1 MYCQECKTPLKLDG
15 SLQDLNPAAFK
26 LLTGKIIPFHEAG
39 LFLTYLDSAGPSK
52 SQAPSLN
59 PQSRQPFSAERREDY
74 ASLSKNARSPT
85 FKRTVGSS
93 RHVPGPVVKE
103 RGSESKQAPDMSFIM
118 LTDSQIM
125 PEEASARLSK
135 PAPPPS
141 NRRRSQAKP
150 HSSVGEDDSFS
161 NQMETAAR
169 LFEILSSHSDI
180 DHPICVECTERLVD
194 QLQKRLGN
202 STRERDAYVSFLRQ
216 ANTDIPT
223 EEELQQA
230 HSEMRKLQKQESSAF
245 ADLEKLEAEKA
256 AMEAE
261 ILELD
266 AQSHELDMNE
276 EQFWA
281 ERNGF
286 SQKLTSFQSERDRIN
301 NQYDHDSKQ
310 LERLRRANV
319 YNDTFSIG
327 HDGYFGTINGLR
339 LGRLP
344 EKPVE
349 WSEINAAW
357 GHTCLLLATVAEKL
371 SYTFKGYELLPMGSS
386 SKIRQNKTPRSSS
399 NDPSHPAKQK
409 FETYK
414 LFSSGEAIFNVGLF
428 HREFDTAMIAFLE
441 CLRQLI
447 QHAERTPTR
456 LPDGTSV
463 ECPRI
468 GYKIEKDKIGDNSIK
483 LSGLGNQE
491 ESWTKACKLTLICCK
506 FLLAHAS
513 NVNEI
518 RRRG

>member
-26 LLTGKIIPFHEAG
+26 LLTGMNSLLRDRKNS
-39 LFLTYLDSAGPSK
+39 LNSLDSAGPSK

-74 ASLSKNARSPT
+74 ASLSKSARSPT
-85 FKRTVGSS
+85 FKRTVGPS
-93 RHVPGPVVKE
+93 RHIPGPVMKE
-103 RGSESKQAPDMSFIM
+103 RSSEPRQAPDMSFIM

-125 PEEASARLSK
+125 PEDSSARPSK

-141 NRRRSQAKP
+141 NRRRSQVKL
-150 HSSVGEDDSFS
+150 HGLVGEDDSFS

-202 STRERDAYVSFLRQ
+202 ATRERDAYVGFLRQ

-223 EEELQQA
+223 EEELEQA
-230 HSEMRKLQKQESSAF
+230 RSELRKIQKQEAAAF
-245 ADLEKLEAEKA
+245 ANLEKLEAEKA

-266 AQSHELDMNE
+266 AQSHELDLNE

-319 YNDTFSIG
+319 FNDTFSIG

-371 SYTFKGYELLPMGSS
+371 SYTFKGYELIPMGSN
-386 SKIRQNKTPRSSS
+386 SKIRQNKTPRAAS
-399 NDPSHPAKQK
+399 NDPSHPVKQK
-409 FETYK
+409 FDTYK
-414 LFSSGEAIFNVGLF
+414 LYSSGEAIFNVGLF

-447 QHAERTPTR
+447 QHAERTPIR

>member
-15 SLQDLNPAAFK
+15 SLQDLSPAAFK
-26 LLTGKIIPFHEAG
+26 LLT
-39 LFLTYLDSAGPSK
+39 DSAGSPK
-52 SQAPSLN
+52 SQVPSLN
-59 PQSRQPFSAERREDY
+59 PQSRQPFSSERREDY

-85 FKRTVGSS
+85 FKRTVASS
-93 RHVPGPVVKE
+93 RHVAGSAVKE
-103 RGSESKQAPDMSFIM
+103 KGVGPKQAPDMSFIM

-125 PEEASARLSK
+125 PEELPVRPSK
-135 PAPPPS
+135 PPPPPL
-141 NRRRSQAKP
+141 NRRRSMAKP
-150 HSSVGEDDSFS
+150 NSLIGEDDSFS
-161 NQMETAAR
+161 NQMETAGQ

-202 STRERDAYVSFLRQ
+202 AARERDAYVGFLRQ
-216 ANTDIPT
+216 ANSDIPT
-223 EEELQQA
+223 EEELEQA
-230 HSEMRKLQKQESSAF
+230 RSELRKLQNQEA
-245 ADLEKLEAEKA
+245 AAMTNLEKLEAQKA
-256 AMEAE
+256 AMEDE
-261 ILELD
+261 ILDLD
-266 AQSHELDMNE
+266 AQSHELDLDE
-276 EQFWA
+276 DQFWA
-281 ERNGF
+281 ERNSF
-286 SQKLTSFQSERDRIN
+286 SQKLTGFQSERDRIN

-371 SYTFKGYELLPMGSS
+371 SYTFKGYELVPMGSS
-386 SKIRQNKTPRSSS
+386 SKIRQNKTPRNSG
-399 NDPSHPAKQK
+399 NDPSHPVKQK
-409 FETYK
+409 WDTYK
-414 LFSSGEAIFNVGLF
+414 LSSSGEAIFNVGIF
-428 HREFDTAMIAFLE
+428 HRDFDSAMVAFLE

-447 QHAERTPTR
+447 QHAERTPIR

>member
-1 MYCQECKTPLKLDG
+1 
-15 SLQDLNPAAFK
+15 
-26 LLTGKIIPFHEAG
+26 
-39 LFLTYLDSAGPSK
+39 
-52 SQAPSLN
+52 
-59 PQSRQPFSAERREDY
+59 
-74 ASLSKNARSPT
+74 
-85 FKRTVGSS
+85 
-93 RHVPGPVVKE
+93 
-103 RGSESKQAPDMSFIM
+103 
-118 LTDSQIM
+118 
-125 PEEASARLSK
+125 
-135 PAPPPS
+135 
-141 NRRRSQAKP
+141 
-150 HSSVGEDDSFS
+150 
-161 NQMETAAR
+161 
-169 LFEILSSHSDI
+169 
-180 DHPICVECTERLVD
+180 VECTERLVD

-202 STRERDAYVSFLRQ
+202 ATRERDAYVGFLRQ

-223 EEELQQA
+223 EEELEQA
-230 HSEMRKLQKQESSAF
+230 RSELRKLQKQEANAF

-261 ILELD
+261 ILDLD
-266 AQSHELDMNE
+266 AQSHELDLNE

-281 ERNGF
+281 ERNAF

-371 SYTFKGYELLPMGSS
+371 SYTFKGYELIPLGSS
-386 SKIRQNKTPRSSS
+386 SKIRQNKTPRASS
-399 NDPSHPAKQK
+399 NDPSHPVKQK
-409 FETYK
+409 FDTYK
-414 LFSSGEAIFNVGLF
+414 LFSSGEAIFNVGIF

-447 QHAERTPTR
+447 QHAERTPIR

-468 GYKIEKDKIGDNSIK
+468 GYKIEKDKIGDNSIR

>member
-1 MYCQECKTPLKLDG
+1 MVKPN
-15 SLQDLNPAAFK
+15 SLA
-26 LLTGKIIPFHEAG
+26 
-39 LFLTYLDSAGPSK
+39 
-52 SQAPSLN
+52 
-59 PQSRQPFSAERREDY
+59 
-74 ASLSKNARSPT
+74 
-85 FKRTVGSS
+85 
-93 RHVPGPVVKE
+93 
-103 RGSESKQAPDMSFIM
+103 
-118 LTDSQIM
+118 
-125 PEEASARLSK
+125 
-135 PAPPPS
+135 
-141 NRRRSQAKP
+141 
-150 HSSVGEDDSFS
+150 GEDDSFS

-180 DHPICVECTERLVD
+180 DHPICVECTDRLVN

-202 STRERDAYVSFLRQ
+202 AARERDAYVGFLRQ

-223 EEELQQA
+223 EEELGQA
-230 HSEMRKLQKQESSAF
+230 RLELQKLQKQETVAMTN
-245 ADLEKLEAEKA
+245 LESLEAQKA

-266 AQSHELDMNE
+266 RQAHELDLDE

-281 ERNGF
+281 ERNSF
-286 SQKLTSFQSERDRIN
+286 SQKLTGFQSERDRIN

-339 LGRLP
+339 LGRLS
-344 EKPVE
+344 ERPVE

-386 SKIRQNKTPRSSS
+386 SQIRQSKTPRTSS
-399 NDPSHPAKQK
+399 NDPSHPVKQK
-409 FETYK
+409 FDTYK
-414 LFSSGEAIFNVGLF
+414 LSSSGEAIFNVGIF
-428 HREFDTAMIAFLE
+428 HREFDTAMIGFLE

-447 QHAERTPTR
+447 QHAERTPIR
-456 LPDGTSV
+456 LPDGTLV

-483 LSGLGNQE
+483 LSGLGSQE
-491 ESWTKACKLTLICCK
+491 ESFTKACKLTLICCK

-513 NVNEI
+513 TVNEI